1 MKYFNI
7 LFLSLIFV
15 VTACSTDNKVIDKR
29 AKHTNFLAHSPFAI
43 SKNLSREAR
52 KDLGMPPNKY
62 LERQWELTMNP
73 EKGRPTTEKL
83 HALSERLRNKP
94 TRLVP
99 GDAGNAWVERGPN
112 NVGGRTKALLFDPND
127 ATHHTVFAGGISGG
141 LWKNI
146 DITNA
151 NSDWTLVDIPQNLS
165 VSSITVD
172 PNNSQVF
179 YVGTGES
186 YTGGAVNG
194 NGIWKSTDAGTTWQH
209 VFGGISGQATYETN
223 ANLHISTPVGLSGD
237 FFAVKSAFGPD
248 FNDVTGTLI
257 LVDDGS
263 SDPTLGC
270 GGLTNAA
277 SINGN
282 IAVIERG
289 TCYFTEKVINAQ
301 NAGAIG
307 VLMINNVDGYPIIM
321 GGTDTSITTPAIMIS
336 KSDGAAL
343 LTALQ
348 NAQSIQATLTDNH
361 TDIANGFVVP
371 GITHINDVIARNNN
385 GATEIFATAG
395 DTYFRRA
402 NPYTVLGTGYQGLF
416 KSADNGLTWTKINLP
431 LTSEGNPYTPFDL
444 ELGAD
449 NKVWF
454 TTTTSPVYGT
464 DGAGSIF
471 YSADGTNFTLAM
483 GNNTGRTELAASKTD
498 PNKFYAIMVSSSL
511 PYILKTTDAFASVN
525 ATSTPNGS
533 STPANDFTNG
543 QSYYDLA
550 IEVSPNNDEIVF
562 VGGIDWFKSIN
573 GGNAWSQISYGYG
586 GGTYLHPDQHG
597 IVFADANHI
606 LFGNDGGVGYS
617 SNGGTSMYHRNK
629 NYNTVQFYH
638 MAVAP
643 SNVLPGENFV
653 AGAQDN
659 GTQMFENAP
668 AGISGSFEA
677 QGGDGAYCFFDQDGT
692 DKYRI
697 SNYVYNNRIRLYNY
711 QNSSWSTI
719 NYETTDHGDFI
730 NQEALDSHLNILY
743 ANYTTYATA
752 GNTYQLVRYAN
763 LLGSVQKAYLQ
774 DAAMN
779 RPPSAFKVSPFTTS
793 SSKLFVGLDNGKL
806 FKVLNANT
814 ASYSFVEITGNDFL
828 GSVSD
833 IEFGQTENDIF
844 VTMSNYGVNNVFY
857 SSDAGNTWVQKDNN
871 LPDLPVNC
879 ILQNPLNRNQV
890 IIGTDLGT
898 WWTGNFNDASP
909 IWTQGSNGMNT
920 VRVTDMEMRDDY
932 KVYASTYG
940 RGVFS
945 SQFTAATS
953 SLDETLLKSIKVYP
967 NPIKDILNISIMEQI
982 ENPKLSIFDV
992 SGKQVYTKQLMESGK
1007 NYKINIGFLSS
1018 GNYILKLQSKNK
1030 TFTKKLLKE

>member
-1 MKYFNI
+1 MKYLNI
-7 LFLSLIFV
+7 LFLTFLFLI
-15 VTACSTDNKVIDKR
+15 TACSTDNKMVDKR
-29 AKHTNFLAHSPFAI
+29 SKHTAFLEHSPFVT
-43 SKNLSREAR
+43 SKNLSSKTR
-52 KDLGMPPNKY
+52 KFMGIPPNKY
-62 LERQWELTMNP
+62 LERRWELTMNP
-73 EKGRPTTEKL
+73 EIGRPTPEKL
-83 HALSERLRNKP
+83 FKLSEQLRHNP
-94 TRLVP
+94 ARLVP

-127 ATHHTVFAGGISGG
+127 PTHHTVFAGGVSGG
-141 LWKNI
+141 LWKNTN
-146 DITNA
+146 ITSA
-151 NSDWTLVDIPQNLS
+151 NSPWTEVDVPQNLS

-186 YTGGAVNG
+186 YTAGAANG
-194 NGIWKSTDAGTTWQH
+194 NGIWKSSDGGTTWQH
-209 VFGGISGQATYETN
+209 VFGGISGQALYETD
-223 ANLHISTPVGLSGD
+223 ANLNISSPSALSGD
-237 FFAVKSAFGPD
+237 YHAIKSSFGPD
-248 FNDVTGTLI
+248 FNSVSGNLV

-263 SDPTLGC
+263 ADPTLGC

-277 SINGN
+277 AINGN

-289 TCYFTEKVINAQ
+289 TCYFTEKVMNAQ

-321 GGTDTSITTPAIMIS
+321 GGTDSSITTPAIMIS
-336 KSDGAAL
+336 KSDGAAI

-348 NAQSIQATLTDNH
+348 NAQSIQATLTNNH
-361 TDIANGFVVP
+361 TDIPSGFVVP
-371 GITHINDVIARNNN
+371 GVTHINDIIARDNN
-385 GATEIFATAG
+385 GTTEIFATAG
-395 DTYFRRA
+395 TSYFSRA
-402 NPYTVLGTGYQGLF
+402 NPYTVMGSGYQGLY
-416 KSADNGLTWTKINLP
+416 KSTDNGATWSKINLP
-431 LTSEGNPYTPFDL
+431 LTSSGNPYTPFDL

-449 NKVWF
+449 NKIWF
-454 TTTTSPVYGT
+454 TTTTSTIYGT

-471 YSADGTNFTLAM
+471 YSADGTNFTLALA
-483 GNNTGRTELAASKTD
+483 NNAGRTELAASKTN
-498 PNKFYAIMVSSSL
+498 PNKFYAVMVSSGL
-511 PYILKTTDAFASVN
+511 PYILKTTDAFVN
-525 ATSTPNGS
+525 MNVMTTPNGNA
-533 STPANDFTNG
+533 TPSNDFTNG

-550 IEVSPNNDEIVF
+550 IEVSPDNDEVVY
-562 VGGIDWFKSIN
+562 VGGIDWFRSTN
-573 GGNAWSQISYGYG
+573 GGNSWSQISYGYG

-617 SNGGTSMYHRNK
+617 SNAGTSIYPRNK

-668 AGISGSFEA
+668 AGISSSFEA
-677 QGGDGAYCFFDQDGT
+677 QGGDGAYCFFDQDGS

-711 QNSSWSTI
+711 QNHSWSDI
-719 NYETTDHGDFI
+719 NYETTSHGDFI

-743 ANYTTYATA
+743 ANYSTYAST
-752 GNTYQLVRYAN
+752 GNTYKLVRYSN

-779 RPPSAFKVSPFTTS
+779 RAPSALKVSPFTTT

-814 ASYSFVEITGNDFL
+814 SSYTFVEITGSEFL
-828 GSVSD
+828 GSISD
-833 IEFGQTENDIF
+833 IEFGQSENDIF

-857 SSDAGNTWVQKDNN
+857 SSDGGATWIKKDSN

-879 ILQNPLNRNQV
+879 ILQNPLNINQV

-898 WWTGNFNDASP
+898 WWTGNFYDVNP
-909 IWTQGSNGMNT
+909 VWTQGNNGMNT

-940 RGVFS
+940 RGIFS

-953 SLDETLLKSIKVYP
+953 SLDETKAMSMNVYP
-967 NPIKDILNISIMEQI
+967 NPTKDVLNINVMEQI
-982 ENPKLSIFDV
+982 EAPVLTIFDV
-992 SGKQVYTKQLMESGK
+992 AGKQVYSKQLLGKHKVFNLNIDFLASG
-1007 NYKINIGFLSS
+1007 S
-1018 GNYILKLQSKNK
+1018 YIVKLQSRDKIYSQ
-1030 TFTKKLLKE
+1030 KLLKE